1 MWIQFTSYTGILIK
15 AKVSMLFV
23 FTGIL
28 SYLWK
33 FRVDC
38 KNHWSKF
45 TKLWNFLHLRVLLH
59 CFRLETEERSR
70 KIEVSELKLRYDN
83 RVSVISDELT
93 MVQGQVSRFKRE
105 RDTFKHMLE
114 AAQKTISDLKV
125 AGATPRSSLSLDDV
139 NI

>member
-1 MWIQFTSYTGILIK
+1 M
-15 AKVSMLFV
+15 
-23 FTGIL
+23 
-28 SYLWK
+28 
-33 FRVDC
+33 
-38 KNHWSKF
+38 
-45 TKLWNFLHLRVLLH
+45 RVLLH
-59 CFRLETEERSR
+59 CFRLETEERSK